1 MTVAQTN
8 EMLSLWDR
16 ANDKG
21 KELML
26 DIIEQAMTFGDEWFA
41 EMEIYLNNDDKI
53 GLKEA
58 VQRWKERI

>member
-8 EMLSLWDR
+8 EMLSLWDG
-16 ANDKG
+16 ADDKG

-41 EMEIYLNNDDKI
+41 EMEIYLNNNDKI